1 MKGYEDRGAQSPE
14 QQPRAVIK
22 MKLCVLL
29 QPEVQQELAQRQN
42 RKRLCFS
49 MISVQ

>member
-1 MKGYEDRGAQSPE
+1 IKGYKGRGAQSLG
-14 QQPRAVIK
+14 QQPRAAIK

-42 RKRLCFS
+42 RKRL
-49 MISVQ
+49 